1 LGLHLFLPP
10 MIEGA
15 AMSDVLISAL
25 MLGLMLAGFTL
36 GYSTGFRNRQA
47 AELSEPT
54 SRAWVAGFRAGL
66 DASWSDV
73 QVVRHD

>member
-1 LGLHLFLPP
+1 

-15 AMSDVLISAL
+15 AMPDVLIVL
-25 MLGLMLAGFTL
+25 LILGLIVAGFTL
-36 GYSTGFRNRQA
+36 GYSTGFRNRRA
-47 AELSEPT
+47 TEISEPT

-66 DASWSDV
+66 ESSWSDV

>member
-1 LGLHLFLPP
+1 MP
-10 MIEGA
+10 
-15 AMSDVLISAL
+15 DVLIALL

-36 GYSTGFRNRQA
+36 GYSTGFRNA
-47 AELSEPT
+47 EVAELSEPT